1 MSSPINKSKE
11 SKDLID
17 FDCDFNSPTHKFSEI
32 QLMFDPLI
40 PTSVTSDKNKRYGHV
55 FLNPYAEP
63 SDTSNEC
70 KTEHSPFDLMLDYSS
85 GPIGSHLV
93 KPDELLL
100 PHTVMDANNVLKDEN
115 LHLSNKKLTFPSVMD
130 VQYDT
135 CSAKPQVSICWLYFE
150 IGSFHIDH
158 NYIQNFDCMWSLAL
172 FRYTVQET

>member
-100 PHTVMDANNVLKDEN
+100 PHTVMDANNVFKDEN
-115 LHLSNKKLTFPSVMD
+115 LHLSNKKLIFPSVMD

-172 FRYTVQET
+172 F